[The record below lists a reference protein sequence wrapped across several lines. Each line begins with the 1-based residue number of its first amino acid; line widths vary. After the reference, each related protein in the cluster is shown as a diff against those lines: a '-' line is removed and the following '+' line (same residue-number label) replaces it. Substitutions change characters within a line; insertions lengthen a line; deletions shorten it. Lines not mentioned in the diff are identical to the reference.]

1 MSKSKTIYM
10 PWQEPLEEDTVSFD
24 EMSKRSQTL
33 RSDIPVELDRVLI
46 FKPENK
52 FRVKSAD
59 TIYEVSMHFNTE
71 GKESILRQFK
81 NILMSEN
88 LTDIL

>member
-10 PWQEPLEEDTVSFD
+10 PWQDPLKEDTVSLN
-24 EMSKRSQTL
+24 EISNSSQKL
-33 RSDIPVELDRVLI
+33 RTDIPIELDRVLI
-46 FKPENK
+46 FKPESK

-71 GKESILRQFK
+71 GNESILRQFK